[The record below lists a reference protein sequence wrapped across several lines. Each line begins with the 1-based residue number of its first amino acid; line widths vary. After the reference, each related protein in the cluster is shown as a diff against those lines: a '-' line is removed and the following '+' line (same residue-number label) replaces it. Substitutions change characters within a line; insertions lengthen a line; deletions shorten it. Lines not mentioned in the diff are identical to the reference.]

1 MKARE
6 DKVNGALTAVKT
18 RYSMEFAVD
27 AVQNTNKSLGKHFN
41 MKLPH
46 FKIKEAFDEAR
57 ENFSYGSNSDK
68 IASTAK
74 LLGKLVANIGIFTV
88 EAGYEALKPENIGRL
103 AKQHLNENSHSMS
116 DEQIKCA
123 HELIEKGNKAREHR
137 LESERNEE

>member
-1 MKARE
+1 
-6 DKVNGALTAVKT
+6 
-18 RYSMEFAVD
+18 MELAVD
-27 AVQNTNKSLGKHFN
+27 AVQNTNKSRGKHFS
-41 MKLPH
+41 MKLPY
-46 FKIKEAFDEAR
+46 FKIKVAFDEAR
-57 ENFSYGSNSDK
+57 ENFSYGSNSEK

-74 LLGKLVANIGIFTV
+74 LLGKFVANIGMLAV
-88 EAGYEALKPENIGRL
+88 EVGGEALKPENIGRL